1 MTLYEDQVLRQR
13 QNQQRQGTRQSAKGS
28 ARPFLLWQAG
38 GVVAIALCSR
48 NEILNIQ
55 TLQLLYAATVVLIG
69 GLELLQRQEW
79 TIGSL
84 IGLGMIAS
92 RFWPEMAVG
101 LWLYGLLL
109 YCQHPR
115 MMPVLAGWFA
125 LTVLAR
131 SYLL

>member
-1 MTLYEDQVLRQR
+1 MTLYEDQVLQQR
-13 QNQQRQGTRQSAKGS
+13 RSQQRQGARQSAGGS
-28 ARPFLLWQAG
+28 AQTFLLWQAG
-38 GVVAIALCSR
+38 GVVAIAISSQ
-48 NEILNIQ
+48 NEILNLQ
-55 TLQLLYAATVVLIG
+55 TLHLLYAATVVLIG

-79 TIGSL
+79 TIGGL

-92 RFWPEMAVG
+92 QFWPEMAIG

-109 YCQHPR
+109 YCQQPR